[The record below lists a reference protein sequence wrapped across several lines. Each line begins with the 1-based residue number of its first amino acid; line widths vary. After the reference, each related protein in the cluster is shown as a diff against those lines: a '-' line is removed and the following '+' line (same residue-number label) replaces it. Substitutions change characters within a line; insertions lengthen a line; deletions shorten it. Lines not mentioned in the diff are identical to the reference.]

1 MRTNIDIDDALMQQ
15 ALAAG
20 PFQTKREAVEAGLRL
35 LARQAHYREVLKWRG
50 KLPWEGGDTPRWDP
64 QPGGGVPAARRI
76 VVQAPDP
83 AQASVS
89 RAGARRARR

>member
-50 KLPWEGGDTPRWDP
+50 KLPWEGGDVPRWDP
-64 QPGGGVPAARRI
+64 QPGGGVPAATRT

-83 AQASVS
+83 VPVSASRTGV
-89 RAGARRARR
+89 RRARR

>member
-50 KLPWEGGDTPRWDP
+50 KLLWEGGDASRWDP
-64 QPGGGVPAARRI
+64 PPGGAALAAPSLVVQEPGVPPAA
-76 VVQAPDP
+76 
-83 AQASVS
+83 AS
-89 RAGARRARR
+89 RTGARRARR

>member
-1 MRTNIDIDDALMQQ
+1 
-15 ALAAG
+15 
-20 PFQTKREAVEAGLRL
+20 
-35 LARQAHYREVLKWRG
+35 VLKWRG

>member
-50 KLPWEGGDTPRWDP
+50 KLLWEGDAPRWDP
-64 QPGGGVPAARRI
+64 PPGGVTLAAPPLVVQEPGVPPAA
-76 VVQAPDP
+76 
-83 AQASVS
+83 AS
-89 RAGARRARR
+89 RTGARRARR

>member
-1 MRTNIDIDDALMQQ
+1 MRTNIDIDDALMRQ

-50 KLPWEGGDTPRWDP
+50 KLLWEGADTARWDAP
-64 QPGGGVPAARRI
+64 SDGAPPPVAAPLL
-76 VVQAPDP
+76 VQEPDP
-83 AQASVS
+83 GPPS
-89 RAGARRARR
+89 RPGARRARR

>member
-50 KLPWEGGDTPRWDP
+50 KLPWEGGDVPRWDP
-64 QPGGGVPAARRI
+64 QPGGGVPAATRT

-83 AQASVS
+83 VPVSAS
-89 RAGARRARR
+89 RAGVRRARR

>member
-50 KLPWEGGDTPRWDP
+50 KLPWEGGDVPSWDP
-64 QPGGGVPAARRI
+64 RPGGGVPAATRT

-83 AQASVS
+83 VPVLAS
-89 RAGARRARR
+89 RAGVRRARR

>member
-1 MRTNIDIDDALMQQ
+1 MRTNIDIDYALMQQ

-50 KLPWEGGDTPRWDP
+50 KLPWEGGDTPPWDP
-64 QPGGGVPAARRI
+64 HLGGGVPAARRI

-83 AQASVS
+83 VPVSVS

>member
-50 KLPWEGGDTPRWDP
+50 KLLWEGGDAPHWDP
-64 QPGGGVPAARRI
+64 PGGAALAAPPLIVQEPGVPPAA
-76 VVQAPDP
+76 
-83 AQASVS
+83 AS
-89 RAGARRARR
+89 RTGARRARR